1 MAPRETSANTAP
13 CNDAIFR
20 HDAKTEQPLPHY
32 SCPMSETT
40 SGATQQPN
48 GLDDLLNL
56 VNTLN
61 PLVNGAKAVDQAK
74 RTVEALIASMELF
87 VQSMDNLNQVAT
99 RVNRLLDDIEGPV
112 RQIAPHINGALSAT
126 SKLADISGALNELT
140 KRLGPLLSF
149 LPQTGPNK
157 NPTSEN

>member
-1 MAPRETSANTAP
+1 
-13 CNDAIFR
+13 
-20 HDAKTEQPLPHY
+20 
-32 SCPMSETT
+32 MSETT
-40 SGATQQPN
+40 NGASPQAN
-48 GLDDLLNL
+48 GIEDLLNL
-56 VNTLN
+56 VNALN
-61 PLVNGAKAVDQAK
+61 PLANGVKAVDQAK

-126 SKLADISGALNELT
+126 AKLADISGALNELT

-149 LPQTGPNK
+149 LPQSGGSK
-157 NPTSEN
+157 NPTTEN

>member
-1 MAPRETSANTAP
+1 
-13 CNDAIFR
+13 
-20 HDAKTEQPLPHY
+20 
-32 SCPMSETT
+32 MSEST
-40 SGATQQPN
+40 N
-48 GLDDLLNL
+48 GGSPQSNGIEDLLNL
-56 VNTLN
+56 VNALN
-61 PLVNGAKAVDQAK
+61 PLANGVKAVDQAK

-126 SKLADISGALNELT
+126 AKLADISGALNELT

-149 LPQTGPNK
+149 LPQSGASK
-157 NPTSEN
+157 NPTTEN

>member
-1 MAPRETSANTAP
+1 MTEETN
-13 CNDAIFR
+13 
-20 HDAKTEQPLPHY
+20 
-32 SCPMSETT
+32 
-40 SGATQQPN
+40 GASTPQN
-48 GLDDLLNL
+48 GLDDLLNI
-56 VNTLN
+56 VNALN
-61 PLVNGAKAVDQAK
+61 PLANGAKAVDQAK

-149 LPQTGPNK
+149 LPQSAPSK
-157 NPTSEN
+157 APTTES

>member
-1 MAPRETSANTAP
+1 M
-13 CNDAIFR
+13 
-20 HDAKTEQPLPHY
+20 TEA
-32 SCPMSETT
+32 TN
-40 SGATQQPN
+40 GASTPQN
-48 GLDDLLNL
+48 GLDDLLNI
-56 VNTLN
+56 VNALN
-61 PLVNGAKAVDQAK
+61 PLANGAKAVDQAK

-87 VQSMDNLNQVAT
+87 VQSMDNFNQVAT

-149 LPQTGPNK
+149 LPQSAPSK
-157 NPTSEN
+157 APTTES

>member
-1 MAPRETSANTAP
+1 
-13 CNDAIFR
+13 
-20 HDAKTEQPLPHY
+20 
-32 SCPMSETT
+32 MSDTT
-40 SGATQQPN
+40 NGASPQSN

-56 VNTLN
+56 VNALN
-61 PLVNGAKAVDQAK
+61 PLTNGVKAVDQAK

-99 RVNRLLDDIEGPV
+99 RVNRLLDDIEGPI

-140 KRLGPLLSF
+140 KRLGPLLPF
-149 LPQTGPNK
+149 LPQSGPSK
-157 NPTSEN
+157 NSTSES

>member
-1 MAPRETSANTAP
+1 
-13 CNDAIFR
+13 
-20 HDAKTEQPLPHY
+20 
-32 SCPMSETT
+32 
-40 SGATQQPN
+40 
-48 GLDDLLNL
+48 LDDLLNI
-56 VNTLN
+56 VNSLN
-61 PLVNGAKAVDQAK
+61 PLANGAKAVDQAK

-126 SKLADISGALNELT
+126 SRLADISGALNELT

-149 LPQTGPNK
+149 LPQSGPSK
-157 NPTSEN
+157 SPTSES

>member
-1 MAPRETSANTAP
+1 
-13 CNDAIFR
+13 
-20 HDAKTEQPLPHY
+20 
-32 SCPMSETT
+32 MSEIAN
-40 SGATQQPN
+40 GATQQPN

-74 RTVEALIASMELF
+74 RTVEALISSMELF

-112 RQIAPHINGALSAT
+112 RQIAPHINGALSAA
-126 SKLADISGALNELT
+126 SKLADVSGALNEMT

-149 LPQTGPNK
+149 LPQTGSNK
-157 NPTSEN
+157 NLTTEN

>member
-1 MAPRETSANTAP
+1 MVRRLLQTTQVVIHTRILDPRHQAGR
-13 CNDAIFR
+13 R
-20 HDAKTEQPLPHY
+20 HDHVNAQPTLGLILEPAAAVVE
-32 SCPMSETT
+32 PAETV
-40 SGATQQPN
+40 A
-48 GLDDLLNL
+48 DLR
-56 VNTLN
+56 VQ
-61 PLVNGAKAVDQAK
+61 VAKAVDQAK

-126 SKLADISGALNELT
+126 TKLADISGALNELT

-149 LPQTGPNK
+149 LPQTGTNK

>member
-1 MAPRETSANTAP
+1 LA
-13 CNDAIFR
+13 
-20 HDAKTEQPLPHY
+20 
-32 SCPMSETT
+32 
-40 SGATQQPN
+40 
-48 GLDDLLNL
+48 
-56 VNTLN
+56 
-61 PLVNGAKAVDQAK
+61 NGAKAVDQAK

-149 LPQTGPNK
+149 LPQSGPSK
-157 NPTSEN
+157 SPTSEN

>member
-1 MAPRETSANTAP
+1 
-13 CNDAIFR
+13 
-20 HDAKTEQPLPHY
+20 
-32 SCPMSETT
+32 MSETT
-40 SGATQQPN
+40 RGATQQPN

-126 SKLADISGALNELT
+126 AKLADISGALNELT

-149 LPQTGPNK
+149 LPQTGTNK
-157 NPTSEN
+157 NMTSEN